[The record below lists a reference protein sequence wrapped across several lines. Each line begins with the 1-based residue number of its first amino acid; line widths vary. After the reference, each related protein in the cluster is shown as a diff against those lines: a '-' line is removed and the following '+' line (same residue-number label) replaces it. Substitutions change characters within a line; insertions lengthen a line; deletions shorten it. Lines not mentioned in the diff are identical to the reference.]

1 MKALFT
7 LVLLA
12 TGAAGQATTA
22 GGGVEAEWDLRTLL
36 KALTAG
42 TQKLK
47 PILDQVNPAQWK
59 DTQAG
64 QSYAPVWKSTQD
76 QIEYLGRTAA
86 SFSKEPERLTL
97 ALEVYFRLQ
106 SLQTTATSLVEGV
119 RKYQNPAVGDLL
131 ASAIGESL
139 NNGERLRTYITELAQ
154 TKEQEFKVMDQE
166 AQRCRGVLSRQTP
179 SAPKSRR
186 NN

>member
-1 MKALFT
+1 MKAFWVF
-7 LVLLA
+7 VLLA
-12 TGAAGQATTA
+12 AGAAGQATTA
-22 GGGVEAEWDLRTLL
+22 GGGVEAEWDVRTLL
-36 KALTAG
+36 KALTAS

-47 PILDQVNPAQWK
+47 PMLDQVNPGQWSDPQAKGAYAQL
-59 DTQAG
+59 
-64 QSYAPVWKSTQD
+64 WKSGEE
-76 QIEYLGRTAA
+76 QIEYLSRTAA

-106 SLQTTATSLVEGV
+106 SLHTTVTALVEGV

-131 ASAIGESL
+131 ASAMGESV

-154 TKEQEFKVMDQE
+154 TKEQEFKIMDQE
-166 AQRCRGVLSRQTP
+166 AQRCRGILSRQTP
-179 SAPKSRR
+179 AAKSRR